1 MNFNILSLGFTTLAT
16 VTGVSLAINWTVI
29 ASVISVSLALM
40 VALIKIF
47 GYKSKISDE
56 NLRSSPYL
64 IALEADIK
72 DKEQRLAGVKDL
84 INAQNT
90 EVEILKS
97 KTSNSEKTLE
107 DLKQDN
113 RDLVQRL
120 DDLLKQFMEYMEG

>member
-1 MNFNILSLGFTTLAT
+1 MDFITPLNLIIASIGNFSVNGTIISSVITI
-16 VTGVSLAINWTVI
+16 SLAI
-29 ASVISVSLALM
+29 A
-40 VALIKIF
+40 VAAIKIF
-47 GYKSKISDE
+47 GYKSKINDE
-56 NLRSSPYL
+56 NLRNSPYL
-64 IALEADIK
+64 IAIEADIK
-72 DKEQRLAGVKDL
+72 DKEQRLSAVKDL

-97 KTSNSEKTLE
+97 KTINSEKTLE

>member
-1 MNFNILSLGFTTLAT
+1 MNFNIISLGFIALAT
-16 VTGVSLAINWTVI
+16 VTSAVNWTVI
-29 ASVISVSLALM
+29 ASVITVSLAVM

-47 GYKSKISDE
+47 GYKSKINDE
-56 NLRSSPYL
+56 NLRKSPYL
-64 IALEADIK
+64 ITLEEDIK
-72 DKEQRLAGVKDL
+72 EKSKKLSDIKDL

-97 KTSNSEKTLE
+97 KTENSTKTLE